1 MAVSADTLIG
11 LAKKAS
17 KMQLIRIMVF
27 FFIIDPQN
35 NAERDLA
42 VYSKYE
48 IKLRW

>member
-17 KMQLIRIMVF
+17 KMQPIRMMVF

-35 NAERDLA
+35 NVERNLCA
-42 VYSKYE
+42 YG
-48 IKLRW
+48 